1 MKGMSD
7 FVTALTSALTPA
19 ALWGSLAPL
28 AALIGVV
35 VIFALSVHFVRR
47 MVSGVGRGKAKI

>member
-1 MKGMSD
+1 MTD
-7 FVTALTSALTPA
+7 FVTALLAALTPA
-19 ALWGSLAPL
+19 ALWGALAPL

-47 MVSGVGRGKAKI
+47 MISGVAKGKARV